1 MSNTWKTLSAINVND
16 HKQKKGKFNY
26 LSWTWAWATLMDNY
40 PDSTYEFLPN
50 EVHGDGSVTTHCTVT
65 VQGISHTMWLAVTDF
80 SNKAI
85 MNPNCHDIANNKMRC
100 LTKALAFH
108 GLGHYIYANESL
120 PEESEAVKTAVIDDK
135 QAKKMK
141 GLLAKHQVDVKRF
154 LAFFEVSS
162 VDLMLD
168 SDWSQAVAMIQEKA
182 NRASGV

>member
-1 MSNTWKTLSAINVND
+1 MSNTWETLSAINVND
-16 HKQKKGKFNY
+16 HKRMKGKFNY

-80 SNKAI
+80 NNKAI

-120 PEESEAVKTAVIDDK
+120 PEESEAVRTAVIDEK
-135 QAKKMK
+135 QAEEIK
-141 GLLAKHQVDVKRF
+141 GLLAEYKIDVKAF
-154 LAFFEVSS
+154 LKYFKTSS
-162 VDLMLD
+162 VDLMLA
-168 SDWSQAVAMIQEKA
+168 SNYTRAIATLQAKA
-182 NRASGV
+182 PK